1 VQYRYYSKRM
11 QMTANLKRVAHAVR
25 ERRPEYFAQ
34 REIQVVEKN
43 EEGHVVSSLR
53 KDAKATSLSPRARHA
68 LAMKKD

>member
-1 VQYRYYSKRM
+1 M
-11 QMTANLKRVAHAVR
+11 QMTADLKRVAHGVR

-34 REIQVVEKN
+34 REIQVLEKN

-53 KDAKATSLSPRARHA
+53 KDSRATSLSPRYRHS